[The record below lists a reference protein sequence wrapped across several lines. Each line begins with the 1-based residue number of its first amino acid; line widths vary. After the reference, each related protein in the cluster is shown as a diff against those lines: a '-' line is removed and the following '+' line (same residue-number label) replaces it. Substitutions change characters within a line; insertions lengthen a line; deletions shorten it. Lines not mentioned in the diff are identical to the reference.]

1 MDDQGHREREHFF
14 RGAKTIA
21 GLTLLSRVLGM
32 LRDMAIVWLG
42 ARWQNDAFQFAFAIP
57 NLFRRLFGEG
67 ALSAAFVPVFTEAA
81 EQGGLERARRLL
93 SNAMGLLSVCLLI
106 VMLLAMG
113 GFVVWSAYSPARPDR
128 QFLALLS
135 NLMLP
140 FMVTMCLL
148 ALGSAALNCRGHFAY
163 PAAAPIL
170 MNLCILA
177 AAWLVAPLWKG
188 DRAGQLTVI
197 AAAVSVSG
205 VLQLAG
211 VLWLLK
217 RHGFSL
223 RATVWPVQEE
233 VRRMLKLMA
242 PMLLGIGFLQI
253 SSLFDYVIAWL
264 FAVREFSSTVV
275 LFGYEF
281 HRPLSEGVLV
291 RLAAAQRL
299 YQFPMGVLAIS
310 LGVAV
315 FPLLARYA
323 SRGDLPNLRDS
334 VNRAMRL
341 AMMEGLATGAGLFL
355 LAGPIVGLIYRHGD
369 FRQADA
375 AHSAFI
381 LRMYVLG
388 LWAFCTHQIILRA
401 FYSLKDPITP
411 LKVSCVMA
419 GLYMVL
425 VSVLIWVPQVGA
437 GAFGLTAAV
446 TFSLNVLVLALLLRK
461 RIGRIGGRKLL
472 ASTLRSLVSCAVMAG
487 VVLLLRRGLGGC
499 SNGLVVA
506 VCVPAGAAAFVATAW
521 LLRAPEL
528 GELLG
533 AVRRPAPAAQE
544 AGGAHGTL

>member
-1 MDDQGHREREHFF
+1 MDDKAHREREHFF
-14 RGAKTIA
+14 TGAKIVA
-21 GLTLLSRVLGM
+21 VITLLSRVLGM

-42 ARWQNDAFQFAFAIP
+42 AKWQNDAFQFAFAIP

-67 ALSAAFVPVFTEAA
+67 ALSAAFVPVFTEAS
-81 EQGGLERARRLL
+81 EEGGTPRASRLL
-93 SNAMGLLSVCLLI
+93 ANAMGLMSVF
-106 VMLLAMG
+106 LLALMVLIMAG
-113 GFVVWSAYSPARPDR
+113 MTLWSACSPNRPDR
-128 QFLALLS
+128 QFLVLLS
-135 NLMLP
+135 NIMLP

-148 ALGSAALNCRGHFAY
+148 AIGSAALNCRGHFAY

-170 MNLCILA
+170 LNLCVIA
-177 AAWLVAPLWKG
+177 AAWLIAPWMHENRG
-188 DRAGQLTVI
+188 GQLTVVAI
-197 AAAVSVSG
+197 AVSISG

-217 RHGFSL
+217 RSGFPL
-223 RATVWPVQEE
+223 RPTLWPVQDD

-264 FAVREFSSTVV
+264 FTVRQYSSTVT
-275 LFGYEF
+275 LFGHVF

-310 LGVAV
+310 LGIAV

-323 SRGDLPNLRDS
+323 SRGDMSNLRDS
-334 VNRAMRL
+334 FNRAMRL

-355 LAGPIVGLIYRHGD
+355 LAKPIIGLIYRHGD
-369 FRQADA
+369 FMRADA
-375 AHSAFI
+375 DQSAFI
-381 LRMYVLG
+381 LQMYVLG
-388 LWAFCTHQIILRA
+388 LWAYCTYQIVLRA
-401 FYSLKDPITP
+401 FYSLKDPTTP

-419 GLYMVL
+419 VVYMAS
-425 VSVLIWVPQVGA
+425 VSVLIWVPRIGA
-437 GAFGLTAAV
+437 GAFGLTAAG
-446 TFSLNVLVLALLLRK
+446 TFSLNVVLMTVLLRK

-472 ASTLRSLVSCAVMAG
+472 ASTLRSLACCAVMAA
-487 VVLLLRRGLGGC
+487 VVLALRYVLAGR

-506 VCVPAGAAAFVATAW
+506 ACVPAGAAAFLATAW
-521 LLRAPEL
+521 AMKAPEL

-533 AVRRPAPAAQE
+533 AVRRPPAADTGPT
-544 AGGAHGTL
+544 GGSL

>member
-1 MDDQGHREREHFF
+1 MDDQAQREREHFF
-14 RGAKTIA
+14 GGAKTIA

-32 LRDMAIVWLG
+32 LRDMAIVWMG

-67 ALSAAFVPVFTEAA
+67 ALSAAFVPVFTEAS
-81 EQGGLERARRLL
+81 EQAGPERARRLL
-93 SNAMGLLSVCLLI
+93 ANAMGLLSVCLLI
-106 VMLLAMG
+106 IMLLAMG
-113 GFVVWSAYSPARPDR
+113 GFVVWSACSPHRPDR
-128 QFLALLS
+128 QFLATLS
-135 NLMLP
+135 ILMLP
-140 FMVTMCLL
+140 FMVTVCLL

-170 MNLCILA
+170 MNLCIIA
-177 AAWLVAPLWKG
+177 GAWLVAPLWKA

-197 AAAVSVSG
+197 AVAVSVSG

-211 VLWLLK
+211 VLWLLN
-217 RHGFSL
+217 RHGFDL
-223 RATVWPVQEE
+223 RPTVWPVQEG
-233 VRRMLKLMA
+233 VKRMLKLMA
-242 PMLLGIGFLQI
+242 PMVLGIGFLQI
-253 SSLFDYVIAWL
+253 SSLFDYVIAW
-264 FAVREFSSTVV
+264 FFSVREFSPTIV
-275 LFGYEF
+275 LWGHEF

-291 RLAAAQRL
+291 RVVAAQRL

-355 LAGPIVGLIYRHGD
+355 LAGPIVNLIYRHGD
-369 FRQADA
+369 FRQTDA
-375 AHSAFI
+375 AGSAFI

-388 LWAFCTHQIILRA
+388 LWAYCTHQIILRA

-411 LKVSCVMA
+411 LKVSCGMA
-419 GLYMVL
+419 AVYMVL

-437 GAFGLTAAV
+437 GAFGLTAAF
-446 TFSLNVLVLALLLRK
+446 TFSLNVLILAWLLRR
-461 RIGRIGGRKLL
+461 RIGRIGGRRLL
-472 ASTLRSLVSCAVMAG
+472 ASALRSGVSCAVMGG
-487 VVLLLRRGLGGC
+487 VVLLLRRVLAGA
-499 SNGLVVA
+499 SDGLVVA
-506 VCVPAGAAAFVATAW
+506 AGVPAGAAAFVATAW
-521 LLRAPEL
+521 LLKAPEL

-533 AVRRPAPAAQE
+533 AVRRSGAAAQE
-544 AGGAHGTL
+544 TEGVEGTL